1 MKIFF
6 KFAFRLH
13 VSSVYGHA
21 VKPFETA
28 TIFRLVNIE
37 FNKLIMKL
45 FNRII
50 IFFEALCALGILWC
64 MISIATPT
72 TRPEDILSAVDLEL
86 SDYDILNKSDNLDR
100 GASRFDNFIYD
111 VTFPQEDMA
120 ALIKQMQDGDWQKEN
135 DIYVKTVVV
144 DEALTYSAFIN
155 PQLRTAT
162 LDVLIDEDYS
172 LIYYVYAI
180 LFILA
185 STFFAVIWGLVKVF
199 SKVISKIKNRNQQTQ
214 KNI

>member
-6 KFAFRLH
+6 KFALRLH

-21 VKPFETA
+21 VKPFAIA

-64 MISIATPT
+64 IISVVTPT

-86 SDYDILNKSDNLDR
+86 SNYDILNKSDNLDR

-111 VTFPQEDMA
+111 VTFPQEDTA

-185 STFFAVIWGLVKVF
+185 STFFAVIWGIV
-199 SKVISKIKNRNQQTQ
+199 KVISKIKNRNQQTQ

>member
-50 IFFEALCALGILWC
+50 IFFEVLCALGFLWC
-64 MISIATPT
+64 IISVVTPT

-111 VTFPQEDMA
+111 ITFPQEDTA

-135 DIYVKTVVV
+135 DIYVKKVVV
-144 DEALTYSAFIN
+144 DEGLTYSAFIN

-172 LIYYVYAI
+172 LIYFVYAI

-185 STFFAVIWGLVKVF
+185 STFIAVIWGIVKVI